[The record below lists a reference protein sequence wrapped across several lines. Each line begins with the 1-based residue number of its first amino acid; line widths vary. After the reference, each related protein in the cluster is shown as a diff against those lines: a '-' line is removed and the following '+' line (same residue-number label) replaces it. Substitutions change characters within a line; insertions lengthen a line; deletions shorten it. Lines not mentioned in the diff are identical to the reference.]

1 MTNTYLNNDDYL
13 VTKIIIETIKNISIK
28 IEFWLYYIYV

>member
-13 VTKIIIETIKNISIK
+13 VTKIIIVIIINISIK